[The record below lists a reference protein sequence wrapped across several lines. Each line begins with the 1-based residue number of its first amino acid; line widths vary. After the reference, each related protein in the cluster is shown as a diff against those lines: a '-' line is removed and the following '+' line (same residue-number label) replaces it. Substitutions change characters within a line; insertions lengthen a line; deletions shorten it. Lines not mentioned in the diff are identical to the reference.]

1 MAAVMTS
8 GLVLVSPNLF
18 SSVSLL
24 RVSYTISKAINMKTR
39 LMWKS
44 EYRKKDHNIFVL
56 IIFYYL

>member
-1 MAAVMTS
+1 MTS